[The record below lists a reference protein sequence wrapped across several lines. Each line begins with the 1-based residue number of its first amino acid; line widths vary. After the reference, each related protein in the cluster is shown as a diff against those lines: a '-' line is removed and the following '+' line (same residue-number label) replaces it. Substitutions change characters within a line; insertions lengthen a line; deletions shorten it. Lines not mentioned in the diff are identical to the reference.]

1 MKHLTIII
9 TLTICLSF
17 ISQATVFAHKT
28 NISGRIVNRSQ
39 SAPCQVPYPKVAV
52 VLSGGGAKGF
62 AHIGVLKVLEEEG
75 IPIDIIVG
83 TSIGSLIGGFYS
95 IGYRADEIHE
105 IIEKQ
110 DWEAILSDGVPRLYL
125 SENDKELRQRY
136 LFSLPY
142 GDNKKLSLPLGVI
155 KGQNVMNLFCGLAG
169 NVPVDADFTKLP
181 ISFACVAANLETGEE
196 VVMKNGFLPSA
207 MFSSMAIP
215 GVFGPSQ
222 RDGMILV
229 DGGIVNNF
237 PTDVAKEMG
246 ADIIIGVDIRGGFY
260 TRKEIKSMGEIVGQ
274 MVNFLGMEKG
284 AANSGLCDLTIRP
297 DITGYSVSSFT
308 GEAADT
314 LVLRGEEAAGLVRDQ
329 LRELK
334 EKYQLRPREKS
345 REFIAPEKWEIDDVN
360 LTGAKQ
366 INEAFLLK
374 RLNLPVPGNYSYEEI
389 KNAID
394 RIYGYGGFEK
404 IYFTLNDH
412 TNGGKTLEL
421 IITTEKEFSMNIGFK
436 VNTTDAAAL
445 LLNVTRKNY
454 SNTFGLLSAT
464 AELSANPGFSMMAE
478 TNKNDFP
485 TAGAEIRGKYQ
496 NYNIY
501 EKGTKLVNADLFYA
515 SGAIYLYQSF
525 LRRYNFGLGLQEE
538 YFSGDAFIKSN
549 SFPDVSAAKVDRFNT
564 NVYSYFSLD
573 NMDDFYFPSKGTNL
587 YAEFSLDADFK
598 DEKVN
603 SALLLKMKNVIPLSH
618 NTALLL
624 DVYGR
629 AMFNPGYLMAKA
641 TLIGGDSYSQY
652 FSYHLPFYGLPPVI
666 VADRYSTIGLLGL
679 RLKLSKSQYISFL
692 FNMLQQ
698 GNSPTDWIEANPGYG
713 GGIKYSMKTMIGPV
727 DIGIGYSDLS
737 EEPAFS
743 ANLGYWF

>member
-1 MKHLTIII
+1 MKLINKQLFFQFLFLVLALLLSKTI
-9 TLTICLSF
+9 
-17 ISQATVFAHKT
+17 QA
-28 NISGRIVNRSQ
+28 Q
-39 SAPCQVPYPKVAV
+39 SATDSVPYPKVAV

-95 IGYRADEIHE
+95 IGYSADDIHK

-110 DWEAILSDGVPRLYL
+110 DWEAILSDDVPRQYL
-125 SENDKELRQRY
+125 SENDKELNQRY

-169 NVPVDADFTKLP
+169 NVPKDADFSKLP

-196 VVMKNGFLPSA
+196 VVMKSGFLPSA

-215 GVFGPSQ
+215 GVFGPSK

-237 PTDVAKEMG
+237 PADVAKEMG

-274 MVNFLGMEKG
+274 MINFLGMEKG
-284 AANSGLCDLTIRP
+284 AANTGICDLIIRP
-297 DITGYSVSSFT
+297 NITGYSVSSFT

-314 LVLRGEEAAGLVRDQ
+314 LILRGREAAGLVRGQ
-329 LRELK
+329 LKELK
-334 EKYQLRPREKS
+334 EKYQLRSREKS
-345 REFIAPEKWEIDDVN
+345 SVFIAPDKWQIDDVH

-366 INEAFLLK
+366 LNEAFLLK

-412 TNGGKTLEL
+412 ANGGKILEL
-421 IITTEKEFSMNIGFK
+421 YITTEKEFFMNIGFK

-485 TAGAEIRGKYQ
+485 TVGAEIKGKYQ
-496 NYNIY
+496 NYDIY
-501 EKGTKLVNADLFYA
+501 EKGDKLMNADLFYA
-515 SGAIYLYQSF
+515 SGSIYLYQSF
-525 LRRYNFGLGLQEE
+525 LRQYNLGLGLQEE
-538 YFSGDAFIKSN
+538 YFGGDAYIKSS
-549 SFPDVSAAKVDRFNT
+549 SFSDVSATTVDRFNT
-564 NVYSYFSLD
+564 SVFSYFLLD
-573 NMDDFYFPSKGTNL
+573 NMDDFYFPSRGTNL
-587 YAEFSLDADFK
+587 YTEFSLDADFK
-598 DEKVN
+598 NEKVN
-603 SALLLKMKNVIPLSH
+603 STLLLKMKNVIPLWH
-618 NTALLL
+618 NTTLLFNL
-624 DVYGR
+624 YGR
-629 AMFNPGYLMAKA
+629 ALLSSDYLMAKA
-641 TLIGGDSYSQY
+641 TFIGGDSYSQY

-666 VADRYSTIGLLGL
+666 VADRYSAIGLLGL
-679 RLKLSKSQYISFL
+679 RLKLSKSQYVSFM

-698 GNSPTDWIEANPGYG
+698 GSSPANWTKANTVYG
-713 GGIKYSMKTMIGPV
+713 GGIKYSMKTLFGPV
-727 DIGIGYSDLS
+727 DIGLGYSDLS
-737 EEPAFS
+737 DDLTFS

>member
-1 MKHLTIII
+1 MRLGLINKQFFFQFLLLVSALPLSKTI
-9 TLTICLSF
+9 
-17 ISQATVFAHKT
+17 QA
-28 NISGRIVNRSQ
+28 Q
-39 SAPCQVPYPKVAV
+39 SASDLVPHPKVAV

-83 TSIGSLIGGFYS
+83 TSMGSLIGGFYS
-95 IGYRADEIHE
+95 IGYSAEEIQKV
-105 IIEKQ
+105 IEKQ

-125 SENDKELRQRY
+125 SENDRELSQRY

-142 GDNKKLSLPLGVI
+142 SDEKKLSLPLGVI

-169 NVPVDADFTKLP
+169 NVPVNADFTKLP
-181 ISFACVAANLETGEE
+181 VSFACVAANLETGEE

-222 RDGMILV
+222 RDGLILV
-229 DGGIVNNF
+229 DGGVVNNF
-237 PTDVAKEMG
+237 PVDVAREMG

-260 TRKEIKSMGEIVGQ
+260 TRKEIKSMGEILGQ
-274 MVNFLGMEKG
+274 MVNFLGMEKD
-284 AANSGLCDLTIRP
+284 AANTGICDLIIRP

-314 LVLRGEEAAGLVRDQ
+314 LILRGEKAAGLVRDQ
-329 LRELK
+329 LKELK

-345 REFIAPEKWEIDDVN
+345 RMFIAPEKWEINEVN

-366 INEAFLLK
+366 LNEAFLLK

-394 RIYGYGGFEK
+394 RLYGYGGFDK

-412 TNGGKTLEL
+412 ANSGKTLEL
-421 IITTEKEFSMNIGFK
+421 NITTEKEFSMNIGFK

-454 SNTFGLLSAT
+454 SNTFGLLSAG
-464 AELSANPGFSMMAE
+464 AELSANPGFRMMAE

-496 NYNIY
+496 NYDIY

-515 SGAIYLYQSF
+515 SGSIYLYQSF
-525 LRRYNFGLGLQEE
+525 LRWYDIGLGFQEE
-538 YFSGDAFIKSN
+538 YFSGDVFTKS
-549 SFPDVSAAKVDRFNT
+549 SSSPIVSAAKTDNFNT
-564 NVYSYFSLD
+564 TVYSYFSLD
-573 NMDDFYFPSKGTNL
+573 NMDNFYFPVKGTNL

-598 DEKVN
+598 NEKVN
-603 SALLLKMKNVIPLSH
+603 SALLLKMKNVIPLGH
-618 NTALLL
+618 NTALLFNL
-624 DVYGR
+624 YGR
-629 AMFNPGYLMAKA
+629 ALLSQEYLMAKT

-666 VADRYSTIGLLGL
+666 VADRYSAIGLLGL
-679 RLKLSKSQYISFL
+679 RLKLSKSQYVSFM

-698 GNSPTDWIEANPGYG
+698 GSSSADRTKANTVYG
-713 GGIKYSMKTMIGPV
+713 GGIKYSLKTMIGPV
-727 DIGIGYSDLS
+727 DIGMGYSGLS
-737 EEPAFS
+737 DELTFS